1 MQASTSPD
9 GSLNLHL
16 ETAEAEK
23 LRRSLKTAISA
34 MVTLYAREGMTDA
47 KNFLTSLEKTLRH
60 DD

>member
-9 GSLNLHL
+9 GSLSLRL
-16 ETAEAEK
+16 EFAEADK

-47 KNFLTSLEKTLRH
+47 KDFLVSLEEALRKP
-60 DD
+60 

>member
-16 ETAEAEK
+16 ETAEAEQ
-23 LRRSLKTAISA
+23 LRRSIRTAISA

-47 KNFLTSLEKTLRH
+47 KNFFAALDDTLRKL
-60 DD
+60 

>member
-9 GSLNLHL
+9 GTLNLRL
-16 ETAEAEK
+16 ETAEADQ

-47 KNFLTSLEKTLRH
+47 RNFLASLEEALRKS
-60 DD
+60 